1 MYRALWI
8 LPLTSLLCLAADNSQ
23 KQEKKPVVDSST
35 MSSDVHAPLFQ
46 GPKSLEAG
54 VNTERLASGLP
65 KPAGP
70 IQRVPR
76 RNFIDN
82 HIFGKMERD
91 GDSACAAGD
100 RPGVLSTHH
109 ARPDWPHSQP
119 R

>member
-1 MYRALWI
+1 MRKEGKVYRALWI
-8 LPLTSLLCLAADNSQ
+8 LPLTSLLCLAAGNSQ
-23 KQEKKPVVDSST
+23 KQEKKPIVDSST

-54 VNTERLASGLP
+54 VNTERLASGLA

-91 GDSACAAGD
+91 GV
-100 RPGVLSTHH
+100 PH
-109 ARPDWPHSQP
+109 APQ
-119 R
+119 